1 MRDLEYLKSMSVLL
15 AEDDEVIAKSVHN
28 VLSVF
33 VKEIFI
39 AENGKEALAIYQTQ
53 KLDIIILDI
62 QMPYLSG
69 IEVAQEIRKSDTKT
83 PLFITTAFND
93 TSHLHK
99 AIPLMLVEYL
109 IKPLSFE
116 QIQNTLLKCVSYIQK
131 QGLLLIKIT
140 NDIAY
145 NKITGE
151 LSIYEKQS
159 VSLPKNEKK
168 LLDIL
173 LEHKNQLVSKEYLE
187 REIFDLKCG
196 ESSLKNLVYRLK
208 KRFPSEFIHNEKEL
222 GYKAILDV

>member
-53 KLDIIILDI
+53 KPDIIILDI

-208 KRFPSEFIHNEKEL
+208 KRFPYEFIHNEKEL

>member
-53 KLDIIILDI
+53 KPDIIILDI